1 MNYFKK
7 RKYDQRSGAVSW
19 QSPSNIALIKYWGK
33 KGFQLPANPSV
44 SFTLSESVT
53 RTTLAFAPT
62 SDPDHFKVEL
72 MFNGKINQQFSEK
85 VKAYFNILQEQIPF
99 LKFFDYE
106 INTVNTFPHS
116 AGIASSASA
125 MSSLALCLCDMEQV
139 ISNVPDS
146 DKIKFYEKA
155 SYFARIGSGSAARSV
170 YGGLVSWGKIK
181 TLPKSSDL
189 YATPIEEGVHP
200 VFKNYRD
207 SILIVNRG
215 EKKVSSRQGHKL
227 MIQHPFA
234 AARYAQAANNMEKLL
249 EAFSSG
255 DLETFINITEQEAFT
270 LHGMMMSSMP
280 GFVLMEPNTLNI
292 INAVRS
298 YRSESGVPVSFT
310 LDAGPNVH
318 VLYPQQYETQVQDFI
333 NHELL
338 KWCVDSTLINDKMG
352 SGPERI
358 SRK

>member
-1 MNYFKK
+1 
-7 RKYDQRSGAVSW
+7 
-19 QSPSNIALIKYWGK
+19 
-33 KGFQLPANPSV
+33 
-44 SFTLSESVT
+44 
-53 RTTLAFAPT
+53 
-62 SDPDHFKVEL
+62 
-72 MFNGKINQQFSEK
+72 
-85 VKAYFNILQEQIPF
+85 
-99 LKFFDYE
+99 
-106 INTVNTFPHS
+106 
-116 AGIASSASA
+116 
-125 MSSLALCLCDMEQV
+125 
-139 ISNVPDS
+139 
-146 DKIKFYEKA
+146 
-155 SYFARIGSGSAARSV
+155 
-170 YGGLVSWGKIK
+170 
-181 TLPKSSDL
+181 
-189 YATPIEEGVHP
+189 
-200 VFKNYRD
+200 
-207 SILIVNRG
+207 
-215 EKKVSSRQGHKL
+215 

-298 YRSESGVPVSFT
+298 YRSESGVP
-310 LDAGPNVH
+310 
-318 VLYPQQYETQVQDFI
+318 LYPQQYETQVQDFI